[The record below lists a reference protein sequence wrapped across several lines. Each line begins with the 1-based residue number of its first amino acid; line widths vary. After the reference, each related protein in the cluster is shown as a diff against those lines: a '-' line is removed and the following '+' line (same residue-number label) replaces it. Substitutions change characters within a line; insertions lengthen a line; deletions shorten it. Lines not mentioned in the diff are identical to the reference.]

1 MGNTTVNTI
10 INAEKTDDDVA
21 VNTTIDVKECTPC
34 PLKGKQSAMS
44 REELWKI
51 WEQLNKNRAL
61 EISTLWQRSVFLS
74 AFIVLLLTGSGIFYY
89 NFILKRPLAELAI
102 RHCLSGMFL
111 GCLLMIGGILWLA
124 MAKGSKYWSR
134 VYEIKIS
141 LIEEELQ
148 IKDQY
153 RYLTERYVE
162 DVPGKPEG
170 KKGDPLSET
179 NWVDPLKADSESPSK
194 INCFIGCAVFLIG
207 IFMLF
212 IPALIQCKG
221 RNLWHYCLNEHPM
234 MSSITVSF
242 GMLVICG
249 IVYWILHHTPEKR

>member
-34 PLKGKQSAMS
+34 PVKGKQSDMC

-89 NFILKRPLAELAI
+89 NFILKKPLAELAI
-102 RHCLSGMFL
+102 KHGLSGMLL

-141 LIEEELQ
+141 LLEEELQ

-153 RYLTERYVE
+153 RYLTEKYK
-162 DVPGKPEG
+162 DGTTKPAD
-170 KKGDPLSET
+170 KKDDLLAET
-179 NWVDPLKADSESPSK
+179 SWINPLKADSESPSRV
-194 INCFIGCAVFLIG
+194 NCFIGCLIFLIG

-212 IPALIQCKG
+212 IPASIQFKNC
-221 RNLWHYCLNEHPM
+221 NVWQYCWKAHFVIFTLAVIIM
-234 MSSITVSF
+234 MVF
-242 GMLVICG
+242 CG